1 METRRLL
8 ARIAEVL
15 AADADPLDELPEGPR
30 DRLRRREDMSYFNP
44 SPAEILAATLLIQTE
59 WSDHERMVRA
69 GCLAPRH
76 WHVPRVR
83 VLGPGEARE

>member
-1 METRRLL
+1 METHRLL
-8 ARIAEVL
+8 ARIVALLESS
-15 AADADPLDELPEGPR
+15 AWPPTDMPEGPR
-30 DRLRRREDMSYFNP
+30 DRLRRRKDMSYFNP